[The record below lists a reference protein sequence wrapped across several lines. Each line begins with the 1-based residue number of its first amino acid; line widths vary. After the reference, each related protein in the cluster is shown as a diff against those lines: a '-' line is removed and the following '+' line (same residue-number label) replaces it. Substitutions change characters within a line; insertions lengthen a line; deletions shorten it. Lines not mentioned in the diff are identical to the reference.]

1 MQRIHTPF
9 LTLLFSLLMSVF
21 SSHTAYAATAVASVS
36 ENQVT
41 QDEVF
46 LLRVSTDEKVS
57 SDALDLT
64 ALESD
69 FYIGRPNFGSSIRII
84 NGSRTVSSEWTITLA
99 PLRLGKLTIPA
110 FDIEGAQTQPIQ
122 INVAQNRAAPTQDQM
137 AEFKLDLN
145 RDSLY
150 VGEVAILDVKLII
163 KADPRRLQEPRIDP
177 PSSSSLKVEP
187 IGESKQYQ
195 DVYHGKEV
203 TVVQQSFEI
212 SSDTAGKFELRGPKL
227 TGAVVYSANNSNK
240 TRLFQLDTPVQ
251 TLPVEVLSIP
261 GDAQG
266 DWLPTADLSVD
277 QVWSINDTRLTRS
290 PEQLGLE
297 AGDALTRTITVS
309 AKGIKAHQLP
319 SVNVQYPNSVRVYE
333 EKPQFGK
340 TDSGDNLV
348 VYKQVLIPKS
358 AGTIELPGFEQAWF
372 NTETKQKATSQIKG
386 LTLNVTGNND
396 APVQAPTSTDKP
408 NNAEV
413 VTTDHAGIWPYLT
426 ALFAFL
432 WLFTSVIALSLW
444 RKKGSTSTVTPKVVG
459 KDDGQAELID
469 AVQRKDA
476 LMASAKLSQ
485 WQQENPDLPQQH
497 LDTVKKE
504 IDKLNQHLFGP
515 QADGGAGWSPNTAI
529 DAINAANR
537 NRTAKTSDQ
546 LAAL

>member
-9 LTLLFSLLMSVF
+9 LTLLFTLIMSIF

-41 QDEVF
+41 KDEVF

-110 FDIEGAQTQPIQ
+110 FDIEGTQTQPIE
-122 INVAQNRAAPTQDQM
+122 INVAQNKAAPTQDQM

-163 KADPRRLQEPRIDP
+163 KADPRRLQDPRIDP

-212 SSDTAGKFELRGPKL
+212 SSDTAGKFALRGPKL

-251 TLPVEVLSIP
+251 TLPVEVLAIP

-266 DWLPTADLSVD
+266 DWLPTANLSVN

-290 PEQLGLE
+290 PEQLDLE

-358 AGTIELPGFEQAWF
+358 AGTIELPGLELAWF

-396 APVQAPTSTDKP
+396 APVQAPTSADKP
-408 NNAEV
+408 NSVEV
-413 VTTDHAGIWPYLT
+413 VTTYQPGIWPYLT

-432 WLFTSVIALSLW
+432 WLITSVFALSLW
-444 RKKGSTSTVTPKVVG
+444 RKKRFNDHS
-459 KDDGQAELID
+459 DAESRR
-469 AVQRKDA
+469 QR
-476 LMASAKLSQ
+476 
-485 WQQENPDLPQQH
+485 
-497 LDTVKKE
+497 
-504 IDKLNQHLFGP
+504 
-515 QADGGAGWSPNTAI
+515 
-529 DAINAANR
+529 
-537 NRTAKTSDQ
+537 
-546 LAAL
+546 

>member
-9 LTLLFSLLMSVF
+9 LTLLFTLIMSIF
-21 SSHTAYAATAVASVS
+21 SSHTAYAATAAASVS

-41 QDEVF
+41 KDEVF
-46 LLRVSTDEKVS
+46 LLRVSTNEKVS

-110 FDIEGAQTQPIQ
+110 FDIEGTQTQPIE
-122 INVAQNRAAPTQDQM
+122 INVAQNKAAPTQDQM

-163 KADPRRLQEPRIDP
+163 KADPRRLQDPRIDP

-266 DWLPTADLSVD
+266 DWLPTANLSVN

-290 PEQLGLE
+290 PEQLDLE

-319 SVNVQYPNSVRVYE
+319 SVNVHYPNSVRVYE

-358 AGTIELPGFEQAWF
+358 AGTIELPGLEQAWF

-396 APVQAPTSTDKP
+396 VPVQAPTSTDKP
-408 NNAEV
+408 NNVEV
-413 VTTDHAGIWPYLT
+413 VTTYQPGIWPYLT
-426 ALFAFL
+426 ALFALL
-432 WLFTSVIALSLW
+432 WLITSVFVLSLW

-459 KDDGQAELID
+459 KDETQAELID
-469 AVQRKDA
+469 AIQRKDA

-497 LDTVKKE
+497 LDTVRQE
-504 IDKLNQHLFGP
+504 IDTLNQHLFGP
-515 QADGGAGWSPNTAI
+515 QSDDGAGWSPNSAI
-529 DAINAANR
+529 EAINAANR
-537 NRTAKTSDQ
+537 NRTIKTNDQ

>member
-9 LTLLFSLLMSVF
+9 LTLLFTLIMSIF

-41 QDEVF
+41 KDEVF
-46 LLRVSTDEKVS
+46 LLRVSTNEKVS

-110 FDIEGAQTQPIQ
+110 FDIEGAQTQPIE
-122 INVAQNRAAPTQDQM
+122 INVAQNKAAPTQDQM

-163 KADPRRLQEPRIDP
+163 KADPRRLQDPRIDP

-266 DWLPTADLSVD
+266 DWLPTADLSIN
-277 QVWSINDTRLTRS
+277 QVWSINDERLTRS
-290 PEQLGLE
+290 PEQLELE

-319 SVNVQYPNSVRVYE
+319 SVNVQYPNSVRIYE

-358 AGTIELPGFEQAWF
+358 AGTIELPGLEQAWF
-372 NTETKQKATSQIKG
+372 NTDTKQKATSEIKG
-386 LTLNVTGNND
+386 LTLKVSGNNA
-396 APVQAPTSTDKP
+396 APAQAPISTDEP
-408 NNAEV
+408 NNVEV
-413 VTTDHAGIWPYLT
+413 IRTYQPGIWPYLT
-426 ALFAFL
+426 ALFASL
-432 WLFTSVIALSLW
+432 WLITSVIALNLW
-444 RKKGSTSTVTPKVVG
+444 RKRGSTNKVTSKVIS
-459 KDDGQAELID
+459 KDDTQVELID
-469 AVQRKDA
+469 AIQRKDA

-485 WQQENPDLPQQH
+485 WRQENPDLSHQH
-497 LDTVKKE
+497 LDTVKQE

-515 QADGGAGWSPNTAI
+515 QADGGSGWASKAAI
-529 DAINAANR
+529 EAINAANR
-537 NRTAKTSDQ
+537 DRTAKTGDQ

>member
-163 KADPRRLQEPRIDP
+163 KADPRRLQDPRIDP
-177 PSSSSLKVEP
+177 PSSSSLKVKP

-290 PEQLGLE
+290 PEQLDLE

-358 AGTIELPGFEQAWF
+358 AGTIELPGLEQAWF

-396 APVQAPTSTDKP
+396 APVQAPTSKDKP
-408 NNAEV
+408 NNVEV

-444 RKKGSTSTVTPKVVG
+444 RQKGSTSTVTPKVVG
-459 KDDGQAELID
+459 KDDGLAELID

-476 LMASAKLSQ
+476 LMANAKLSQ

-515 QADGGAGWSPNTAI
+515 QADGEAGWSPNTAI

>member
-110 FDIEGAQTQPIQ
+110 FDIEGAQTQPIE

-163 KADPRRLQEPRIDP
+163 KADPRRLQDPRIDP

-266 DWLPTADLSVD
+266 DWLPTTDLSVD

-290 PEQLGLE
+290 PEQLDLE

-386 LTLNVTGNND
+386 LTLSVTGNND
-396 APVQAPTSTDKP
+396 APVQAPTSADKP
-408 NNAEV
+408 NKVEV
-413 VTTDHAGIWPYLT
+413 VTTYQPGIWPYLT
-426 ALFAFL
+426 ALFALL
-432 WLFTSVIALSLW
+432 WLFTSVFALSLW
-444 RKKGSTSTVTPKVVG
+444 RKKGSTNTVTPKVVG
-459 KDDGQAELID
+459 KDETQAELID

-485 WQQENPDLPQQH
+485 WQQENPDLSQQH

-529 DAINAANR
+529 NAINAANR

>member
-9 LTLLFSLLMSVF
+9 LTLLFTLIMSIF

-41 QDEVF
+41 KDEVF

-122 INVAQNRAAPTQDQM
+122 INVAQNKAAPTQDQM

-163 KADPRRLQEPRIDP
+163 KADPRRLQDPRIDP

-203 TVVQQSFEI
+203 TVVQQSFEV
-212 SSDTAGKFELRGPKL
+212 SSDTPGTFELRGPKL

-266 DWLPTADLSVD
+266 DWLPTADLSVN

-290 PEQLGLE
+290 PEQLDLE

-319 SVNVQYPNSVRVYE
+319 SVNVQYPSSVRVYE

-340 TDSGDNLV
+340 TDAGDNLV

-358 AGTIELPGFEQAWF
+358 AGTIELPGLEQAWF

-386 LTLNVTGNND
+386 LTLNVTGNSD
-396 APVQAPTSTDKP
+396 APVQAPISTDKP
-408 NNAEV
+408 NNVEV
-413 VTTDHAGIWPYLT
+413 VTTYQPGIWPYLT

-432 WLFTSVIALSLW
+432 WLITSVFALSLW

-459 KDDGQAELID
+459 KDETQAELID
-469 AVQRKDA
+469 AIQRKDA

-485 WQQENPDLPQQH
+485 WQQENLDLPQQH
-497 LDTVKKE
+497 IDTVKQE
-504 IDKLNQHLFGP
+504 IDTLNQHLFGP
-515 QADGGAGWSPNTAI
+515 QTDGGSGWSPNSAI

-537 NRTAKTSDQ
+537 NRTIKTSDQ

>member
-9 LTLLFSLLMSVF
+9 LTLLFTLIMSIF

-41 QDEVF
+41 KDEVF

-110 FDIEGAQTQPIQ
+110 FDIEGAQTQPIE
-122 INVAQNRAAPTQDQM
+122 INVAQNKAAPTQDQM

-163 KADPRRLQEPRIDP
+163 KADPRRLQDPRIDP

-212 SSDTAGKFELRGPKL
+212 SSDTSGTFELHGPKL
-227 TGAVVYSANNSNK
+227 TGAVVYSANHSSK

-251 TLPVEVLSIP
+251 TLPVEVLAIP

-266 DWLPTADLSVD
+266 NWLPTADLNID
-277 QVWSINDTRLTRS
+277 QVWSVNDTRLTRS
-290 PEQLGLE
+290 PEQLDLE

-319 SVNVQYPNSVRVYE
+319 SANVQYPNSVRVYE

-358 AGTIELPGFEQAWF
+358 AGTIELPGLEQAWF

-396 APVQAPTSTDKP
+396 ALVQAPTSTDKP
-408 NNAEV
+408 NNVEV
-413 VTTDHAGIWPYLT
+413 VTTYQPGIWPYLT

-432 WLFTSVIALSLW
+432 WLITSVFALSLW
-444 RKKGSTSTVTPKVVG
+444 RKRGSTSTVRPKVVG
-459 KDDGQAELID
+459 KDETQAELID
-469 AVQRKDA
+469 AVHRKDA

-497 LDTVKKE
+497 LDTVKQE
-504 IDKLNQHLFGP
+504 IDTLNQHLFGP
-515 QADGGAGWSPNTAI
+515 QADSGAGWSPNSAI
-529 DAINAANR
+529 EAINAANR
-537 NRTAKTSDQ
+537 NRTIKTNDQ

>member
-1 MQRIHTPF
+1 MQRTHTPF
-9 LTLLFSLLMSVF
+9 LTLLFTLLISIV

-41 QDEVF
+41 KDEVF
-46 LLRVSTDEKVS
+46 LLRVSTDEKVN
-57 SDALDLT
+57 SDALDLS

-122 INVAQNRAAPTQDQM
+122 INVAQNKAAPTQDQM

-145 RDSLY
+145 KDSLY

-163 KADPRRLQEPRIDP
+163 KADPRRLQDPRIDP

-212 SSDTAGKFELRGPKL
+212 SSDTAGTFELRGPKL

-266 DWLPTADLSVD
+266 NWLPTADLSIN

-290 PEQLGLE
+290 PEQLELE

-309 AKGIKAHQLP
+309 ARGIKAHQLP
-319 SVNVQYPNSVRVYE
+319 SVHIEYPNSVRVYE

-340 TDSGDNLV
+340 TDAGDNLV

-358 AGTIELPGFEQAWF
+358 SGTIELPGLEQTWF
-372 NTETKQKATSQIKG
+372 NTETKQKATSQING
-386 LTLNVTGNND
+386 LTLNVTGNNVAPAP
-396 APVQAPTSTDKP
+396 APVSTDKP
-408 NNAEV
+408 NNVEV
-413 VTTDHAGIWPYLT
+413 ITTQEPSIWPYLT
-426 ALFAFL
+426 ALFAVL
-432 WLFTSVIALSLW
+432 WLITSIIALTLW
-444 RKKGSTSTVTPKVVG
+444 RKRGTTNTVTPKVIN
-459 KDDGQAELID
+459 KDGTQAELIE
-469 AVQRKDA
+469 AIQRKDA
-476 LMASAKLSQ
+476 LMANAKLSQ
-485 WQQENPDLPQQH
+485 WHKENPDLPQQH
-497 LDTVKKE
+497 LNTVRKE

-515 QADGGAGWSPNTAI
+515 QADGGTGWSSKGAI
-529 DAINAANR
+529 EAINAANQSR
-537 NRTAKTSDQ
+537 VKKASEQ
-546 LAAL
+546 LAPL

>member
-1 MQRIHTPF
+1 
-9 LTLLFSLLMSVF
+9 
-21 SSHTAYAATAVASVS
+21 
-36 ENQVT
+36 
-41 QDEVF
+41 
-46 LLRVSTDEKVS
+46 
-57 SDALDLT
+57 
-64 ALESD
+64 
-69 FYIGRPNFGSSIRII
+69 
-84 NGSRTVSSEWTITLA
+84 
-99 PLRLGKLTIPA
+99 
-110 FDIEGAQTQPIQ
+110 
-122 INVAQNRAAPTQDQM
+122 M

-163 KADPRRLQEPRIDP
+163 KADPRRLQDPRIDP
-177 PSSSSLKVEP
+177 PSSSNLKVEP

-251 TLPVEVLSIP
+251 TLPVEVLAIP

-266 DWLPTADLSVD
+266 DWLPTANLSVN
-277 QVWSINDTRLTRS
+277 QVWSINDTRLTRT
-290 PEQLGLE
+290 PEQLDLE

-358 AGTIELPGFEQAWF
+358 AGTIELPGLEQAWF

-408 NNAEV
+408 NKVEV
-413 VTTDHAGIWPYLT
+413 VTTYQPGIWPYLT
-426 ALFAFL
+426 ALFALL
-432 WLFTSVIALSLW
+432 WLITSVFALSLW
-444 RKKGSTSTVTPKVVG
+444 RKKGSKSTVTPKVVG
-459 KDDGQAELID
+459 KDETQAELID
-469 AVQRKDA
+469 AIQRKDA

-497 LDTVKKE
+497 IDTVKQE
-504 IDKLNQHLFGP
+504 IDTLNQHLFGP
-515 QADGGAGWSPNTAI
+515 QADDGSGWSPNSAI
-529 DAINAANR
+529 EAINAANR
-537 NRTAKTSDQ
+537 DRMAKTSDP

>member
-9 LTLLFSLLMSVF
+9 LTLLFTLIMSIF

-41 QDEVF
+41 KDEVF

-122 INVAQNRAAPTQDQM
+122 INVAQNKAAPTQDKM

-163 KADPRRLQEPRIDP
+163 KADPRRLQDPRIDP

-203 TVVQQSFEI
+203 TVVQQSFEV
-212 SSDTAGKFELRGPKL
+212 SSDTPGTFELRGPKL

-266 DWLPTADLSVD
+266 DWLPTADLSVN
-277 QVWSINDTRLTRS
+277 QVWSINDSRLTRS
-290 PEQLGLE
+290 PEQLDLE

-358 AGTIELPGFEQAWF
+358 AGTIELPGLEQAWF

-386 LTLNVTGNND
+386 LTLNVTGNSD
-396 APVQAPTSTDKP
+396 APGQAPISTDKP
-408 NNAEV
+408 NNVEV
-413 VTTDHAGIWPYLT
+413 VTTYQPGIWPYLT

-432 WLFTSVIALSLW
+432 WLITSVFALSLW
-444 RKKGSTSTVTPKVVG
+444 RKKGSTNTVTPKVVG
-459 KDDGQAELID
+459 KDETQAELID
-469 AVQRKDA
+469 AVQKKDA

-497 LDTVKKE
+497 LDTMRQE

-515 QADGGAGWSPNTAI
+515 QADGSSGWSPNSAI
-529 DAINAANR
+529 EAINAANR
-537 NRTAKTSDQ
+537 NRTIKTSDQ

>member
-9 LTLLFSLLMSVF
+9 LTLLFTLIMSIF

-41 QDEVF
+41 KDEVF
-46 LLRVSTDEKVS
+46 LLRVSTNEKVS

-110 FDIEGAQTQPIQ
+110 FDIEGAQTLPIE
-122 INVAQNRAAPTQDQM
+122 INVAQNKAAPTQDQM

-163 KADPRRLQEPRIDP
+163 KADPRRLQDPRIDP

-212 SSDTAGKFELRGPKL
+212 SSDTVGKFELRGPKL

-251 TLPVEVLSIP
+251 TLPVEILAIP

-266 DWLPTADLSVD
+266 DWLPTADLSVN

-290 PEQLGLE
+290 PEQLDLE

-333 EKPQFGK
+333 EKPQFDK

-358 AGTIELPGFEQAWF
+358 AGTIELPGLEQAWF

-386 LTLNVTGNND
+386 LTLNVTGNSD
-396 APVQAPTSTDKP
+396 APVQAPISTDKP
-408 NNAEV
+408 NNVEV
-413 VTTDHAGIWPYLT
+413 VTTYQPGIWPYLT

-432 WLFTSVIALSLW
+432 WLITSVFALSLW

-459 KDDGQAELID
+459 KDETQAELID
-469 AVQRKDA
+469 AIQRKDA

-485 WQQENPDLPQQH
+485 WQQENLDLPQQH
-497 LDTVKKE
+497 IDTVKQE
-504 IDKLNQHLFGP
+504 IDTLNQHLFGP
-515 QADGGAGWSPNTAI
+515 QTDGGSGWSPNSAI

-537 NRTAKTSDQ
+537 NRTIKTSDQ

>member
-9 LTLLFSLLMSVF
+9 LTLLFTLIMSIF

-41 QDEVF
+41 KDEVF

-64 ALESD
+64 ALERD
-69 FYIGRPNFGSSIRII
+69 FYTGRPNFGSSIRII

-122 INVAQNRAAPTQDQM
+122 INVAQNKAAPTQDQM

-163 KADPRRLQEPRIDP
+163 KADPRRLQDPRIVP

-195 DVYHGKEV
+195 DVYHGIEV
-203 TVVQQSFEI
+203 TVVQQSFEV
-212 SSDTAGKFELRGPKL
+212 SSDTPGTFELRGPKL

-266 DWLPTADLSVD
+266 DWLPTADLSVN

-290 PEQLGLE
+290 PEQLDLE

-358 AGTIELPGFEQAWF
+358 AGTIELPGLEQAWF

-386 LTLNVTGNND
+386 LTLNVTGNSD
-396 APVQAPTSTDKP
+396 VPVQAAISTDKP
-408 NNAEV
+408 NNVEV
-413 VTTDHAGIWPYLT
+413 VTTYQPGIWPYLT

-432 WLFTSVIALSLW
+432 WLITSVFALSLW

-459 KDDGQAELID
+459 KDETQAELID
-469 AVQRKDA
+469 AIQRKDA

-485 WQQENPDLPQQH
+485 WQQENLDLPQQH
-497 LDTVKKE
+497 IDTVKQE
-504 IDKLNQHLFGP
+504 IDTLNQHLFGP
-515 QADGGAGWSPNTAI
+515 QTDGGSGWSPNSAI
-529 DAINAANR
+529 EAINAANR
-537 NRTAKTSDQ
+537 NRTIKTSDQ